1 MTARAAL
8 SIPSADAQCRQHI
21 AELAGVIGAN
31 AEIIA
36 RYAELGDDVGLE
48 YQLRR
53 LILHVRAAA
62 TTFKDLAE
70 LKNASRGAESEA
82 A

>member
-1 MTARAAL
+1 MNAPV
-8 SIPSADAQCRQHI
+8 SFPIPSAARQCRAHI

-31 AEIIA
+31 AEIIE

-53 LILHVRAAA
+53 LVLHVKAA
-62 TTFKDLAE
+62 TATFRDLAAIE
-70 LKNASRGAESEA
+70 NARRAESEA